1 MKIEPIVEMIGK
13 TDSPVVSF
21 VGAGGKTSC
30 MLEMAHRLVEQ
41 GKKVLVTTT
50 THMEHPVRLGEI
62 GCVDASGKEIL
73 VEIEKRGWV
82 IAGSKAK
89 HPEKI
94 TGLPA
99 SVWEQV
105 RIHTD
110 CILVEADGAKR
121 FPVKVPGTK
130 EPVIPKECTHIFL
143 VTGASALGRPL
154 EAVCFRLKEAE
165 TIMQKQGNSNLL
177 ENLRKQNMTEEIL
190 GTLLEKGYIEPLR
203 TEFPKAN
210 LAMILNQADVLPCP
224 EKSKNDLQEMLTVP
238 VFLHGWKKEVHAIY
252 LAAGFSR
259 RFGANKLLT
268 LLEDKPMYLHL
279 LERLK
284 KLQQEKKLQSL
295 TVVTQYEEILDA
307 LQKQGI
313 QAVKNEQSIL
323 GISSSLKL
331 GLKTVLYTW
340 KQNTKSQEKEHYYMF
355 FVADQPFL
363 KKQTIEEFLTAFLRT
378 KQGIGCVSHEGKHG
392 NPVIFHEKYL
402 QELLELEGDKGGKRV
417 LNRHL
422 EDVFVFEVEEEKELM
437 DIDRR

>member
-1 MKIEPIVEMIGK
+1 
-13 TDSPVVSF
+13 
-21 VGAGGKTSC
+21 
-30 MLEMAHRLVEQ
+30 
-41 GKKVLVTTT
+41 
-50 THMEHPVRLGEI
+50 
-62 GCVDASGKEIL
+62 
-73 VEIEKRGWV
+73 
-82 IAGSKAK
+82 
-89 HPEKI
+89 
-94 TGLPA
+94 
-99 SVWEQV
+99 
-105 RIHTD
+105 
-110 CILVEADGAKR
+110 
-121 FPVKVPGTK
+121 
-130 EPVIPKECTHIFL
+130 
-143 VTGASALGRPL
+143 
-154 EAVCFRLKEAE
+154 
-165 TIMQKQGNSNLL
+165 
-177 ENLRKQNMTEEIL
+177 
-190 GTLLEKGYIEPLR
+190 
-203 TEFPKAN
+203 
-210 LAMILNQADVLPCP
+210 MILNQADVLPCP